1 MTVTPERA
9 ASDDRVRSDDAGPR
23 GTRERI
29 LAAARQIIVEEGYA
43 QLSLQRVAERADVAR
58 ATIYYQ
64 FGSKAGLLDGLVGE
78 MEFEARIHES
88 RDQDRTFGQ
97 LLRRV
102 TRIWEDN
109 RDVLRSVIALAAV
122 ESRTG
127 QVIGR
132 HDQGRRQRIA
142 ELVEQ
147 FDDAG
152 KLGAERDDV
161 VDALWLL
168 TSFHAYDLLRRNTP
182 RGREDICGL
191 LEMLA
196 AGIITP
202 GDVQT

>member
-1 MTVTPERA
+1 MTPEPA
-9 ASDDRVRSDDAGPR
+9 ASDDRVRSDGAGPG

-43 QLSLQRVAERADVAR
+43 RLSLERVAEQAGVAR

-109 RDVLRSVIALAAV
+109 SDVLRSVIAVAAV
-122 ESRTG
+122 EPRTG

-132 HDQGRRQRIA
+132 HDQGRRQRVA

-152 KLGAERDDV
+152 KLRAERDDA

-168 TSFHAYDLLRRNTP
+168 TSFHAYDLLRRNTS

-191 LEMLA
+191 LEVLA
-196 AGIITP
+196 AGIVTP
-202 GDVQT
+202 GDDQP